1 MEYPARLNK
10 KRMCIRVTEQDLKKA
25 RNIGIVAHIDAG
37 KTTTTETIL
46 YHTGRTHRQGTVDTG
61 TATMDWMV
69 QEQERGITITSA
81 ATYCTWDNHSINIID
96 TPGHVDFTVE
106 VERSMRVLD
115 GLVVVFCAVGG
126 VQPQTETVWRQ
137 ASKYKIPRLV
147 FVNKMDRQGADFFR
161 CVNQLETRFHA
172 RSIPVNIPWFNG
184 DTFAGVIDLIN
195 MQLIVPAPDSDEHRK
210 WLPIPDAVLED
221 AKKHRTHLLE
231 CLADISDT
239 VAELFLDEQEIPVA
253 MIYDTLRKATIDNS
267 LIPAFCGTSA
277 KDIGVQ
283 ALLDAVVAYLPSP
296 MDVPPV
302 MGLDTITG
310 EQSSRASEDGA
321 PFSALAFK
329 IAREPHVGHITYLR
343 VYSGTISKNSKVLNA
358 STGKRDRITRILRMH
373 ANRREELD
381 ELGAGCIGAVVG
393 LKTVGTGDTL
403 SSESAP
409 IVLENIT
416 FPEPVI
422 SVAVEPAQR
431 GDYEKMSAAL
441 HVLAKED
448 PTFRS
453 EINPELEQTII
464 SGMGEL
470 HLEIIIDRLMREF
483 GVDAT
488 VGAPK
493 VAFKET
499 IKKTAEAEGNY
510 VKQTGGSGHF
520 GRVIL
525 RVEPLTPGEGFIFE
539 TAVKGGEV
547 PSEYFPSVKKGVEQ
561 TLKTGVHDFP
571 IIDIRVT
578 LLGGAFHE
586 VDSNDQAFQIA
597 ASMGFKEALRK
608 GGCILKE
615 PVMKV
620 EIDVPD
626 DYVGA
631 VMQDMSARRGRLGD
645 METLPGNGRLLRA
658 TVPLSEMFGYATVL
672 RNSTQGRGNFSM
684 EFHSYEPVPASVTEA
699 MVKKGA

>member
-1 MEYPARLNK
+1 
-10 KRMCIRVTEQDLKKA
+10 VTEQELKRA

-37 KTTTTETIL
+37 KTTTTEAIL
-46 YHTGRTHRQGTVDTG
+46 FHTGRTHRLGTVDQG

-81 ATYCTWDNHSINIID
+81 ATYCAWKDHTINIID

-137 ASKYKIPRLV
+137 ANRYSIPRLM

-172 RSIPVNIPWFNG
+172 RSIPVVIPWFDG
-184 DTFAGVIDLIN
+184 DAFSGIIDLVG
-195 MQLIVPAPDSDEHRK
+195 MRLIVPDPDSDEKRK
-210 WLPIPDAVLED
+210 CIPIPEADLADAE
-221 AKKHRTHLLE
+221 KHRANLLE
-231 CLADISDT
+231 CLADYSDEL
-239 VAELFLDEQEIPVA
+239 AEMFLDEQDIPADMVR
-253 MIYDTLRKATIDNS
+253 DTIRLATVDHG

-277 KDIGVQ
+277 RDIGVQ
-283 ALLDAVVAYLPSP
+283 ALLDAVVDYLPSP
-296 MDVPPV
+296 LDVPAV
-302 MGLDTITG
+302 KGLDTRTG
-310 EQSSRASEDGA
+310 EQSERASEDGA
-321 PFSALAFK
+321 PFAALAFK

-343 VYSGTISKNSKVLNA
+343 VYSGSVTKNSKVFNS
-358 STGKRDRITRILRMH
+358 STGKRDRVTRILRMH

-381 ELGAGCIGAVVG
+381 ELSAGCIGAVVG
-393 LKTVGTGDTL
+393 LKSVGTGDTL
-403 SSESAP
+403 SCEASP
-409 IVLENIT
+409 IVLENIA

-422 SVAVEPAQR
+422 SVAVEPSKRA
-431 GDYEKMSAAL
+431 DYEKMSEAL
-441 HVLAKED
+441 HALAKED
-448 PTFRS
+448 PTFRA
-453 EINPELEQTII
+453 EINRELQQTII

-470 HLEIIIDRLMREF
+470 HLEIIIDRLLREF
-483 GVDAT
+483 GVEAS

-499 IKKTAEAEGNY
+499 IRKSSEAEGNY

-520 GRVIL
+520 GKVIL
-525 RVEPLTPGEGFIFE
+525 RVEPLEPGAGFVFE
-539 TAVKGGEV
+539 TQVKGGEV
-547 PSEYFPSVKKGVEQ
+547 PSDYFPAIRKGVEQ
-561 TLKTGVHDFP
+561 ALKTGLRDFP
-571 IIDIRVT
+571 VIDIKVT

-597 ASMGFKEALRK
+597 GSMGLKEALRK

-620 EIDVPD
+620 EIEVPD
-626 DYVGA
+626 EYVGT
-631 VMQDMSARRGRLGD
+631 VMQDMSARRGRIGD
-645 METLPGNGRLLRA
+645 METLPGNGRMLRA
-658 TVPLSEMFGYATVL
+658 AAPLSEMFGYATVL
-672 RNSTQGRGNFSM
+672 RNSTQGRGSFSM
-684 EFHSYEPVPASVTEA
+684 EFHSYEPVPASVSEA
-699 MVKKGA
+699 MIKKGA

>member
-1 MEYPARLNK
+1 
-10 KRMCIRVTEQDLKKA
+10 MCFQVTEQELKRA

-37 KTTTTETIL
+37 KTTTTEAIL
-46 YHTGRTHRQGTVDTG
+46 FHTGRTHRLGTVDQG

-81 ATYCTWDNHSINIID
+81 ATYCAWKDHTINIID

-137 ASKYKIPRLV
+137 ANRYSIPRLM

-172 RSIPVNIPWFNG
+172 RSIPVVIPWFDG
-184 DTFAGVIDLIN
+184 DAFSGIIDLVG
-195 MQLIVPAPDSDEHRK
+195 MRLIVPDPDSDEKRK
-210 WLPIPDAVLED
+210 CIPIPEADLADAE
-221 AKKHRTHLLE
+221 KHRANLLE
-231 CLADISDT
+231 CLADYSDEL
-239 VAELFLDEQEIPVA
+239 AEMFLDEQDIPADMVR
-253 MIYDTLRKATIDNS
+253 DTIRLATVDHG

-277 KDIGVQ
+277 RDIGVQ
-283 ALLDAVVAYLPSP
+283 ALLDAVVDYLPSP
-296 MDVPPV
+296 LDVPAV
-302 MGLDTITG
+302 KGLDTRTG
-310 EQSSRASEDGA
+310 EQSERASEDGA
-321 PFSALAFK
+321 PFAALAFK

-343 VYSGTISKNSKVLNA
+343 VYSGSVTKNSKVFNS
-358 STGKRDRITRILRMH
+358 STGKRDRVTRILRMH

-381 ELGAGCIGAVVG
+381 ELSAGCIGAVVG
-393 LKTVGTGDTL
+393 LKSVGTGDTL
-403 SSESAP
+403 SCEASP
-409 IVLENIT
+409 IVLENIA

-422 SVAVEPAQR
+422 SVAVEPSKRA
-431 GDYEKMSAAL
+431 DYEKMSEAL
-441 HVLAKED
+441 HALAKED
-448 PTFRS
+448 PTFRA
-453 EINPELEQTII
+453 EINRELQQTII

-470 HLEIIIDRLMREF
+470 HLEIIIDRLLREF
-483 GVDAT
+483 GVEAS

-499 IKKTAEAEGNY
+499 IRKSSEAEGNY

-520 GRVIL
+520 GKVIL
-525 RVEPLTPGEGFIFE
+525 RVEPLEPGAGFVFE
-539 TAVKGGEV
+539 TQVKGGEV
-547 PSEYFPSVKKGVEQ
+547 PSDYFPAIRKGVEQ
-561 TLKTGVHDFP
+561 ALKTGLRDFP
-571 IIDIRVT
+571 VIDIKVT

-597 ASMGFKEALRK
+597 GSMGLKEALRK

-620 EIDVPD
+620 EIEVPD
-626 DYVGA
+626 EYVGT
-631 VMQDMSARRGRLGD
+631 VMQDMSARRGRIGD
-645 METLPGNGRLLRA
+645 METLPGNGRMLRA
-658 TVPLSEMFGYATVL
+658 AAPLSEMFGYATVL
-672 RNSTQGRGNFSM
+672 RNSTQGRGSFSM
-684 EFHSYEPVPASVTEA
+684 EFHSYEPVPASVSEA
-699 MVKKGA
+699 MIKKGA

>member
-1 MEYPARLNK
+1 MK
-10 KRMCIRVTEQDLKKA
+10 GMCFQVTEQELKRA

-37 KTTTTETIL
+37 KTTTTEAIL
-46 YHTGRTHRQGTVDTG
+46 FHTGRTHRLGTVDQG

-81 ATYCTWDNHSINIID
+81 ATYCAWKDHTINIID

-137 ASKYKIPRLV
+137 ANRYNIPRLM

-161 CVNQLETRFHA
+161 CVSQLETRFHA
-172 RSIPVNIPWFNG
+172 RSIPVVIPWFDG
-184 DTFAGVIDLIN
+184 DAFAGIIDLVA
-195 MQLIVPAPDSDEHRK
+195 MRLIVPDPDSDEKRK
-210 WLPIPDAVLED
+210 CIAIPEADLADAE
-221 AKKHRTHLLE
+221 KHRTNLLE
-231 CLADISDT
+231 CLADYSDEL
-239 VAELFLDEQEIPVA
+239 AEMFLDEQDIPADMVR
-253 MIYDTLRKATIDNS
+253 DTIRLATVDHG

-277 KDIGVQ
+277 RDIGVQ
-283 ALLDAVVAYLPSP
+283 ALLDAVVDYLPSP
-296 MDVPPV
+296 LDVPAV
-302 MGLDTITG
+302 RGLDTRTG
-310 EQSSRASEDGA
+310 EQSERASEDGA
-321 PFSALAFK
+321 PFAALAFK

-343 VYSGTISKNSKVLNA
+343 VYSGSVTKNSKVFNS
-358 STGKRDRITRILRMH
+358 STGKRDRVTRILRMH

-381 ELGAGCIGAVVG
+381 ELSAGCIGAVVG
-393 LKTVGTGDTL
+393 LKSVGTGDTL
-403 SSESAP
+403 SCEASP
-409 IVLENIT
+409 IVLENIA

-422 SVAVEPAQR
+422 SVAVEPSKRA
-431 GDYEKMSAAL
+431 DYEKMSEAL

-448 PTFRS
+448 PTFRA
-453 EINPELEQTII
+453 EINPELQQTII

-470 HLEIIIDRLMREF
+470 HLEIIIDRLLREF
-483 GVDAT
+483 GVEAA

-499 IKKTAEAEGNY
+499 IRKSVEAEGNY

-520 GRVIL
+520 GKVIL
-525 RVEPLTPGEGFIFE
+525 RVEPLEPGAGFVFE
-539 TAVKGGEV
+539 TQVKGGEV
-547 PSEYFPSVKKGVEQ
+547 PSDYFPSIRKGVEQ
-561 TLKTGVHDFP
+561 ALKTGLRDFP
-571 IIDIRVT
+571 VIDVKVT

-597 ASMGFKEALRK
+597 GSMGLKEALRK

-620 EIDVPD
+620 EIEVPD
-626 DYVGA
+626 EYVGT
-631 VMQDMSARRGRLGD
+631 VMQDMSARRGRIGD
-645 METLPGNGRLLRA
+645 METLPGNGRMLRA
-658 TVPLSEMFGYATVL
+658 TAPLSEMFGYATVL
-672 RNSTQGRGNFSM
+672 RNSTQGRGSFSM
-684 EFHSYEPVPASVTEA
+684 EFHSYEPVPASVSEA
-699 MVKKGA
+699 MIKKGA